1 MFVWERTHCVECDQG
16 ELTGLTGDNHDVM
29 ITSVYLVKPNID
41 VTAVTGDSDE
51 LAQTLSLISR

>member
-1 MFVWERTHCVECDQG
+1 MFVWERTHCIGCVQG

-29 ITSVYLVKPNID
+29 ITYVYRVKPNID
-41 VTAVTGDSDE
+41 VTAVTGESDK